1 MPTSTNAKTQTPR
14 PIFEKTRME
23 TFSNGVFAVAL
34 TLLII
39 DISTIGLPILDP
51 AKRPPLPH
59 EPDFWPKALSFV
71 YSFVVV
77 AVYWV
82 VHHNE
87 MDATKGTTREFNW
100 LNLIFLLFIVAIP
113 FLAALPGNNWS
124 IPEAIEPDRQCYSY
138 WYKRIPVL
146 TYSANLILAGIS
158 LQAAWWYAKRQ
169 RNRRWQETDLQDG
182 VTTTTIQTTSVR
194 NWIIPVATV
203 PVLLVALF
211 WSVDWGQGLLVAV
224 PLSYALWTL
233 LVAHRT
239 HIRHERE
246 Y

>member
-87 MDATKGTTREFNW
+87 MDAIKGTTREFNW
-100 LNLIFLLFIVAIP
+100 LNLISLLFIVAIP
-113 FLAALPGNNWS
+113 FSAALLGNNWS

-146 TYSANLILAGIS
+146 TS
-158 LQAAWWYAKRQ
+158 
-169 RNRRWQETDLQDG
+169 
-182 VTTTTIQTTSVR
+182 
-194 NWIIPVATV
+194 
-203 PVLLVALF
+203 
-211 WSVDWGQGLLVAV
+211 
-224 PLSYALWTL
+224 
-233 LVAHRT
+233 
-239 HIRHERE
+239 
-246 Y
+246 